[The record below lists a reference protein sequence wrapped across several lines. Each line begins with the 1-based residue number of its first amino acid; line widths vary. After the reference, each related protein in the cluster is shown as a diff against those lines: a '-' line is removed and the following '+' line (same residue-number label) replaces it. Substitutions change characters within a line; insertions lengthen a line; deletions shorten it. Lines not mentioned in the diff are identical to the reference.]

1 MRNFFR
7 EFPSDRENAYIVNET
22 IANYIGW
29 EDPIGQKFSWSG
41 RPADGEVIGVVKDF
55 HFFALHMPIDG
66 LAIRLNPNG
75 RYLSIKINP
84 ENMDKTIAFVEKKW
98 KELSP
103 EYPFTFSFLDDVI
116 DRMYRTEQRLGKGIN
131 IFTAIAIF
139 IACLGLFGLA
149 SFTAEQKTKEIGI
162 RKILGAPIL
171 NIVYLLSYEFL
182 KRVLLAALLAIPL
195 SCFVMNMWLQNFAYR
210 INISVWTIVISTV
223 LVMFIALITVSY
235 QSIKAATAN
244 PVDSLRYE

>member
-55 HFFALHMPIDG
+55 HFFAL
-66 LAIRLNPNG
+66 NG